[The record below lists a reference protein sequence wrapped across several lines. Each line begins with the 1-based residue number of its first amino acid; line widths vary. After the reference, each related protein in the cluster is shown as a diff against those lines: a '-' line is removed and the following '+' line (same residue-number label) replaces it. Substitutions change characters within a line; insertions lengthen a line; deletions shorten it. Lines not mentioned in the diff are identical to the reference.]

1 MKKQTKKVVLGGTFE
16 VLHKGHMA
24 LLKKAFKLGQVSVG
38 LTSDAMVKRMKNRT
52 AEKFVLRKKE
62 LAKLIKEKFKTKPI
76 IKKIEDK
83 FGFAVRE
90 NFDYIVVSP
99 ETYNTAVLINK
110 ARGDKKKKL
119 MEIIE
124 VGFVLA
130 EDGKPM
136 SSTRILNGEIDKNGK
151 LLKLV

>member
-16 VLHKGHMA
+16 ILHKGHRA
-24 LLKKAFKLGQVSVG
+24 LLKKAFSLGRVSVG
-38 LTSDAMVKRMKNRT
+38 LTSDAMVKKMKNRT
-52 AEKFVLRKKE
+52 AEKFILRKKE
-62 LAKLIKEKFKTKPI
+62 LAKLIKEEFKAKPS

-83 FGFAVRE
+83 FGFAVKE

-110 ARGDKKKKL
+110 TRKDKNKKL
-119 MEIIE
+119 IEIVE

-130 EDGKPM
+130 EDGRPI
-136 SSTRILNGEIDKNGK
+136 SSTRILNGEIDKIGK
-151 LLKLV
+151 LLKMA